1 MKYDQDFSW
10 VKNLQMTDVRKTPGT
25 TAKSTTTSPPAPF
38 QGRLFKESLLLTK
51 NFTYLVSSFQVSKI
65 RVSRRSEMLS
75 SWFPVKQLTNAEPTL
90 EPWLTRDHHTYPHFA

>member
-10 VKNLQMTDVRKTPGT
+10 VKNLQMTDVGKTPGT
-25 TAKSTTTSPPAPF
+25 TAKSIATSPPPPF

-65 RVSRRSEMLS
+65 SASRRSEMLR
-75 SWFPVKQLTNAEPTL
+75 SWFPVKESSDAEPTV
-90 EPWLTRDHHTYPHFA
+90 EPWWTLDHHTYPHFG